1 MLRTLFVLLL
11 ITGGVYYSLQ
21 GPFYALL
28 FYLWNAYFRPE
39 DWLWTNFVS
48 NLRLSYIIGLYLVLT
63 SLLSRQRFVLNG
75 KIGLILLFLLHT
87 FLSTWFSEHFAYSWL
102 YWQDFL
108 KSTLITYLIIV
119 LVNDLPQFRLVLLVM
134 VLSLGCEGAK
144 QGWIYLLTSPGGA
157 NANPSAFLGD
167 NNGVAIGMAMLVP
180 LCALLAQT
188 TQRKWAQRFYWFL
201 LVGIL
206 YRALSTYSR
215 GGFLACLAMG
225 GMYCLRS
232 QKKLRTLLGMGII
245 IVAVLSS
252 LSDAFWDRMET
263 IQTYEEVQDD
273 SALGRLHFWAV
284 ARQMAKA
291 NPFLGVGYMGYNPSY
306 NDYDFSNGRYGRNRS
321 VHSSYFGVLAEL
333 GYQGAA
339 LYGLIFLC
347 ALYSCHRVR
356 RLASTNSTLSEGKKY
371 ATALEASLVTFL
383 VGSIFL
389 PAQYNEMFWH
399 YIGLALALE
408 KLVTRSSLI
417 GRASAQKSQRDCPVP
432 TPPPLQSRVRPARLA
447 RPMVGRRSAVLGVRG
462 RVPRRVKAAV
472 PQHNVVP
479 Q

>member
-1 MLRTLFVLLL
+1 MLRTFFVLLL

-28 FYLWNAYFRPE
+28 FYIWNAYFRPE
-39 DWLWTNFVS
+39 EWLWTNFVS
-48 NLRLSYIIGLYLVLT
+48 NLRLSYFIGLYLVLT

-87 FLSTWFSEHFAYSWL
+87 FLCTWFSEHFTYSWL

-108 KSTLITYLIIV
+108 KSILITYLIVV
-119 LVNDLPQFRLVLLVM
+119 LVNDLYQFRVVLLVM
-134 VLSLGCEGAK
+134 VLSLGFEGAK
-144 QGWIYLLTSPGGA
+144 QGWVYLLTSPGGA
-157 NANPSAFLGD
+157 NPNVIAFLGD

-188 TQRKWAQRFYWFL
+188 TQRKWEQRFYWFL

-225 GMYCLRS
+225 GMYCLRAR
-232 QKKLRTLLGMGII
+232 QKLRALLGMGII
-245 IVAVLSS
+245 IIIVLAA
-252 LSDAFWDRMET
+252 LPDAFWNRMQT

-291 NPFLGVGYMGYNPSY
+291 NTFLGVGYMGYNLSY
-306 NDYDFSNGRYGRNRS
+306 DSYDFSNGMYGSNRS

-333 GYQGAA
+333 GYPGAA

-347 ALYSCHRVR
+347 VLCSCHRVR
-356 RLASTNSTLSEGKKY
+356 QFASTNSTLSEGTKY
-371 ATALEASLVTFL
+371 ATALETSLVAFL
-383 VGSIFL
+383 VGGIFQ
-389 PAQYNEMFWH
+389 PHQYNEMVWH

-408 KLVTRSSLI
+408 KLATRSSLI
-417 GRASAQKSQRDCPVP
+417 DRASSQKSQREHPWQ
-432 TPPPLQSRVRPARLA
+432 TPPPLRPRARPPRLS
-447 RPMVGRRSAVLGVRG
+447 RPMVGCGSAVSGIRGVFL
-462 RVPRRVKAAV
+462 VE
-472 PQHNVVP
+472 
-479 Q
+479 